1 MTYRTFITSIK
12 SHLIAIA
19 IILVVGIIAMIAVR
33 KLRTSRKHLVR
44 RTTLVA
50 MLLAIVTVVN
60 LICVGPMST
69 MLDLVTDPVRSPRG
83 PVMQL
88 PSWHR
93 NRRRR
98 NCPVKG

>member
-1 MTYRTFITSIK
+1 
-12 SHLIAIA
+12 
-19 IILVVGIIAMIAVR
+19 
-33 KLRTSRKHLVR
+33 
-44 RTTLVA
+44 